1 MPHQTHHKHRTN
13 APAPAKRSVAA
24 SRVALLAPNKS
35 ISQPACRPACAVVA
49 EAEVAIVLADAYLE
63 KFGHDNMTDIK
74 AAVKSYRQR
83 LRTLSR

>member
-1 MPHQTHHKHRTN
+1 MRR
-13 APAPAKRSVAA
+13 AGLR
-24 SRVALLAPNKS
+24 RGG
-35 ISQPACRPACAVVA
+35 RG
-49 EAEVAIVLADAYLE
+49 EVAIVLADAYLE